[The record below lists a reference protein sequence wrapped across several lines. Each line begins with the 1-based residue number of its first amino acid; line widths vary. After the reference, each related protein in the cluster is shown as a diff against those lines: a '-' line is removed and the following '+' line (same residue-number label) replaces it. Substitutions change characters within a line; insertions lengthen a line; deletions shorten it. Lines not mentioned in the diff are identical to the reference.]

1 MTQPPPAEAVVPLL
15 RGLDVL
21 RRLTDADGTL
31 ALAELARTTGLA
43 RSTADR
49 ICATLAH
56 LGYVRLDGRDASLA
70 PPLMAVANA
79 CLDALRVP
87 ALLAPLADRLADD
100 LDESVS
106 LAVPD
111 GPDIRFVHQVL
122 RRRALSIS
130 FRVGDSLPGEGSAP
144 GLVFR
149 DGGPLA
155 VDDQLVE
162 PGLIAV
168 AAPVRGPAGGVVC
181 AVSVVSHTSRHG
193 VSSLRDAV
201 RGPLV
206 ECVAAMEEVLAA
218 PPQATGLRPGPR
230 SSNAGGAD
238 MGAEPSRMG
247 GASPPETT
255 GLRPGPR
262 SSDAGGTDKGS
273 AGGAGAG
280 DIVVSLARG
289 LKVLLAF
296 DGAPDGLTLSEVA
309 ERAGLARATA
319 RRALLTYEFAGYV
332 VRESRTYR
340 LTPRVLALGCAPLS
354 RTTLPRIA
362 APHLAALS
370 AAVGES
376 VGLSVADGDRVR
388 CTARVTPRRV
398 MSVDIG
404 VGSRLP
410 AATTAA
416 GRVLE
421 GAPDGPTPDG
431 SAPGESAPETSGP
444 GVSAPDRPAPE
455 TSAPDESEPDRPAP
469 GKSAPDGPAP
479 DTSAPGVSGVVVL
492 DGPEDGLWGLAVPV
506 RDRAGR
512 VVCALD
518 VTAHQGRGSARAWS
532 GALAE
537 TAAAITADLH
547 VTSRFVPVPAG

>member
-1 MTQPPPAEAVVPLL
+1 MLPVPSPSVTQPPAEAVTPLI

-31 ALAELARTTGLA
+31 ALAELARTSGLA
-43 RSTADR
+43 RATVDR

-56 LGYVRLDGRDASLA
+56 LGHVRLDGRDASLA

-87 ALLAPLADRLADD
+87 ELLGPLADRLADD

-130 FRVGDSLPGEGSAP
+130 FRVGDSLPGDRSAP

-149 DGGPLA
+149 DGVPLA

-168 AAPVRGPAGGVVC
+168 AVPVRGAGGGVVC

-193 VSSLRDAV
+193 VDSLRDAV
-201 RGPLV
+201 RGRLSA
-206 ECVAAMEEVLAA
+206 CVAEMEQVLAA
-218 PPQATGLRPGPR
+218 LPQASGLRPGPR
-230 SSNAGGAD
+230 SSNAGGA
-238 MGAEPSRMG
+238 GTG
-247 GASPPETT
+247 GF
-255 GLRPGPR
+255 G
-262 SSDAGGTDKGS
+262 DAP
-273 AGGAGAG
+273 
-280 DIVVSLARG
+280 VVSLARG
-289 LKVLLAF
+289 LSVLTVF
-296 DGAPDGLTLSEVA
+296 DSSRPAMSLSEIA

-319 RRALLTYEFAGYV
+319 RRALLTYEHLGHVARDG
-332 VRESRTYR
+332 RTYR
-340 LTPRVLALGCAPLS
+340 LTPRVLGLGCAPLS

-370 AAVGES
+370 ERVGES

-388 CTARVTPRRV
+388 CTARVAPRRV

-410 AATTAA
+410 ADVTAA
-416 GRVLE
+416 GRVLRD
-421 GAPDGPTPDG
+421 GAED
-431 SAPGESAPETSGP
+431 A
-444 GVSAPDRPAPE
+444 
-455 TSAPDESEPDRPAP
+455 
-469 GKSAPDGPAP
+469 
-479 DTSAPGVSGVVVL
+479 VV
-492 DGPEDGLWGLAVPV
+492 DGPEDGLRSVAVPV

-512 VVCALD
+512 VVSALD
-518 VTAHQGRGSARAWS
+518 VTAHQGRGDTAEWT
-532 GALAE
+532 GALRA
-537 TAAAITADLH
+537 TGAAIAADLH
-547 VTSRFVPVPAG
+547 VTSRFVTVPAH

>member
-1 MTQPPPAEAVVPLL
+1 MLPVPSPSVTQPPPAEAVTPLI

-31 ALAELARTTGLA
+31 ALAELARTSGLA
-43 RSTADR
+43 RSTVDR

-79 CLDALRVP
+79 YLDALRLP
-87 ALLAPLADRLADD
+87 ALLGPLADRLADE

-130 FRVGDSLPGEGSAP
+130 FRVGDRLPGGGSAP

-149 DGGPLA
+149 DGLPLA

-168 AAPVRGPAGGVVC
+168 AVPVRGPGGDVVC

-193 VSSLRDAV
+193 VDSLRGAV
-201 RGPLV
+201 QSALGA
-206 ECVAAMEEVLAA
+206 CVASMERVLGDQ
-218 PPQATGLRPGPR
+218 PQATGLRPGPR
-230 SSNAGGAD
+230 SSIAGGAD
-238 MGAEPSRMG
+238 FAGAAES
-247 GASPPETT
+247 AK
-255 GLRPGPR
+255 
-262 SSDAGGTDKGS
+262 AGNGS
-273 AGGAGAG
+273 AP
-280 DIVVSLARG
+280 VVSLGRG
-289 LKVLLAF
+289 LSVLSVF
-296 DGAPDGLTLSEVA
+296 DGVRPAMALSEIA
-309 ERAGLARATA
+309 SRAGLARATA
-319 RRALLTYEFAGYV
+319 RRALITYQYLGYV
-332 VRESRTYR
+332 ERDERAYR
-340 LTPRVLALGCAPLS
+340 LTPRVLGLGCAPLS

-370 AAVGES
+370 ERLGES

-388 CTARVTPRRV
+388 CTARVAPRRV

-410 AATTAA
+410 AAVTAA
-416 GRVLE
+416 GRVLLGE
-421 GAPDGPTPDG
+421 
-431 SAPGESAPETSGP
+431 ESA
-444 GVSAPDRPAPE
+444 GVAA
-455 TSAPDESEPDRPAP
+455 
-469 GKSAPDGPAP
+469 
-479 DTSAPGVSGVVVL
+479 V
-492 DGPEDGLWGLAVPV
+492 DGPEDGLRSVAVPV
-506 RDRAGR
+506 RDRDGR
-512 VVCALD
+512 VVSALD
-518 VTAHQGRGSARAWS
+518 VTAHLGRGDTDAWTDALRA
-532 GALAE
+532 A
-537 TAAAITADLH
+537 AAAIVADLH
-547 VTSRFVPVPAG
+547 VTSRFVPVPVL

>member
-1 MTQPPPAEAVVPLL
+1 MPPVSSPSVTQPPPAEAVTPLI

-31 ALAELARTTGLA
+31 ALAELARATGLA
-43 RSTADR
+43 RSTVDR

-56 LGYVRLDGRDASLA
+56 LGFVRLDGRDASLA

-79 CLDALRVP
+79 YLDALRVP
-87 ALLAPLADRLADD
+87 ELLGPLADRLADD

-130 FRVGDSLPGEGSAP
+130 FRVGDTLPGDGSAP

-149 DGGPLA
+149 DGVPLA

-168 AAPVRGPAGGVVC
+168 AAPVRGPGGAVVC

-193 VSSLRDAV
+193 VASLRAAV
-201 RGPLV
+201 RGAL
-206 ECVAAMEEVLAA
+206 ETCVAEMESVLAD
-218 PPQATGLRPGPR
+218 PPPLTGPRPGPR
-230 SSNAGGAD
+230 SVGAAG
-238 MGAEPSRMG
+238 
-247 GASPPETT
+247 
-255 GLRPGPR
+255 
-262 SSDAGGTDKGS
+262 
-273 AGGAGAG
+273 AGGAGLAE
-280 DIVVSLARG
+280 IVSLARG
-289 LKVLLAF
+289 LSVLTCF
-296 DGAPDGLTLSEVA
+296 DAAHPAMTLSEIA
-309 ERAGLARATA
+309 GRTGLARATA
-319 RRALLTYEFAGYV
+319 RRALLTYQHLGHVEQNG
-332 VRESRTYR
+332 RTFR

-370 AAVGES
+370 ERLGES
-376 VGLSVADGDRVR
+376 VGLSVPDGEWVR

-410 AATTAA
+410 ADATAA
-416 GRVLE
+416 GRVLR
-421 GAPDGPTPDG
+421 GAPL
-431 SAPGESAPETSGP
+431 
-444 GVSAPDRPAPE
+444 
-455 TSAPDESEPDRPAP
+455 PAP
-469 GKSAPDGPAP
+469 GLA
-479 DTSAPGVSGVVVL
+479 VV
-492 DGPEDGLWGLAVPV
+492 DGPEDGLWSLAVPV
-506 RDRAGR
+506 RDLDGR
-512 VVCALD
+512 TVSALD
-518 VTAHQGRGSARAWS
+518 VTAHQGRGSADAW
-532 GALAE
+532 GDALRE
-537 TAAAITADLH
+537 TGAAIDADLH
-547 VTSRFVPVPAG
+547 VTARFVPVPVH

>member
-1 MTQPPPAEAVVPLL
+1 MLPVPSPSVTQPPPAEAVTPLI

-31 ALAELARTTGLA
+31 ALAELARASGLA
-43 RSTADR
+43 RSTVDR

-79 CLDALRVP
+79 YLDALRVP
-87 ALLAPLADRLADD
+87 ELLGPLADRLADE

-130 FRVGDSLPGEGSAP
+130 FRVGDALPGGGSAP

-149 DGGPLA
+149 DGVPLA

-162 PGLIAV
+162 RGLIAV
-168 AAPVRGPAGGVVC
+168 AVPVRGPGGDVVC

-193 VSSLRDAV
+193 VSSLRGAV
-201 RGPLV
+201 LGALGS
-206 ECVAAMEEVLAA
+206 CVAEMEAVLARQ
-218 PPQATGLRPGPR
+218 PQVTGLRPGPR
-230 SSNAGGAD
+230 SSI
-238 MGAEPSRMG
+238 
-247 GASPPETT
+247 T
-255 GLRPGPR
+255 GE
-262 SSDAGGTDKGS
+262 AGS
-273 AGGAGAG
+273 AP
-280 DIVVSLARG
+280 IVSLARG
-289 LKVLLAF
+289 LSVLTAF
-296 DGAPDGLTLSEVA
+296 DGAGPALSLTEIAS
-309 ERAGLARATA
+309 RTGLARATV
-319 RRALLTYEFAGYV
+319 RRALITCAYLGHVDQDERV
-332 VRESRTYR
+332 YR

-370 AAVGES
+370 ERLGES

-388 CTARVTPRRV
+388 CTARVAPRRV

-410 AATTAA
+410 ADVTAA
-416 GRVLE
+416 GRVLLGGE
-421 GAPDGPTPDG
+421 CAGA
-431 SAPGESAPETSGP
+431 A
-444 GVSAPDRPAPE
+444 
-455 TSAPDESEPDRPAP
+455 
-469 GKSAPDGPAP
+469 
-479 DTSAPGVSGVVVL
+479 VV
-492 DGPEDGLWGLAVPV
+492 DGPEDGLRSVAVPV
-506 RDRAGR
+506 RDRDGR
-512 VVCALD
+512 IVSALD
-518 VTAHQGRGSARAWS
+518 VTAHQGRGDTDAWTD
-532 GALAE
+532 ALR
-537 TAAAITADLH
+537 TAAASVAADLH
-547 VTSRFVPVPAG
+547 VTSRFVPVPVL